1 MAYPSD
7 SDFQL
12 YDGSLITQTQF
23 DYNFQRIPVFW
34 SSGNYDINVNSIT
47 ATTYNGLPTN
57 AFTAVA
63 GESIDAGDIVRFVGA
78 QVYKASNSS
87 SAGITNVIGISSTT
101 TASGQTATIETD
113 YYNSFSSLTAGDT
126 FYVGVDGAKTTTKPT
141 NYPYTLGK
149 AVSATRIN
157 LDLSEDSNPTG
168 SIITIPLASAP
179 EGYLLCD
186 GSAVSRTTHARLF
199 GSISTTYGDGDGS
212 TTFNLP
218 DYRGLFLRATDS
230 GTGIDPDA
238 STRTNRGDG
247 TTGDNVGTKQDE
259 MMNKLFL
266 PSQASWSP
274 DSGGYFRTMFLR
286 SYASNPPGLVAT
298 NFEIGFPNEPGNEI
312 RPRNVNVNFAI
323 KL

>member
-7 SDFQL
+7 SDFQF

-87 SAGITNVIGISSTT
+87 SAGITNVIGVSSTT
-101 TASGQTATIETD
+101 TASGQTATIEVD
-113 YYNSFSSLTAGDT
+113 YYNSFSGLTAGDT

-186 GSAVSRTTHARLF
+186 GTAVSRTTHARLF

-230 GTGIDPDA
+230 GTGNDPDA

-259 MMNKLFL
+259 MMNKLFF
-266 PSQASWSP
+266 PSHVAWSAS
-274 DSGGYFRTMFLR
+274 SGSYTRTRFLR
-286 SYASNPPGLVAT
+286 SFETGSPGATTT
-298 NFEIGFPNEPGNEI
+298 NFQLGFPKEPGDEI
-312 RPRNVNVNFAI
+312 RPKNVNVNFAI